1 MESLATHK
9 YPTTFSESNYIK
21 PKINLIKSKY
31 RISFR
36 NLSYGAT
43 EMNIKFFKSK
53 VKTELLD
60 HNDTIDAFREKAV
73 YAGASVVIRP
83 IVCTFVELF
92 L

>member
-9 YPTTFSESNYIK
+9 YPTTFSKSNYI
-21 PKINLIKSKY
+21 KY